1 MAIEAIIFDKD
12 GVIFDTESY
21 CARAYIE
28 VLHRYN
34 ISLTETEYYRHWTRE
49 GKGLAELLEERN
61 LGRDIT
67 ALRKEISD
75 LLIPSLV
82 ANPPIIDGVTDV
94 LNRLH

>member
-1 MAIEAIIFDKD
+1 MVKGIIFDKD
-12 GVIFDTESY
+12 GVLFDTEPY

-28 VLHRYN
+28 VLRRYGA
-34 ISLTETEYYRHWTRE
+34 SLTEEEYYQHWTRN
-49 GKGLAELLEERN
+49 GKGLSEFLEEKN
-61 LGRDIT
+61 LEKDIT
-67 ALRKEISD
+67 LLRKEISD